1 MNFFK
6 NNILYIAAVLLAVGV
21 LVYISMV
28 ALPKDTSTRVEPI
41 VGNYA
46 VSNEE
51 VNLLFK
57 YPASV
62 TGLALIE
69 PPVEPGGMLKDA
81 YVLMQ
86 TAEYISFQ
94 SSTTESGTPPPP
106 SISLFVFD
114 LPPNVGEEDLSRDE
128 RLVRWATQN
137 QSLTMYTAS
146 PDMVTTNI
154 DGLDMYTYSV
164 EGLYKRDVYLG
175 AYRGNIYMFVGQY
188 TDETDPIRE
197 QFQALLKTI
206 EFQ

>member
-1 MNFFK
+1 MNFIK
-6 NNILYIAAVLLAVGV
+6 NNILYIAPAVIAIGV
-21 LVYISMV
+21 LAYVSLV
-28 ALPKDTSTRVEPI
+28 GLPKDTSTKVAPI

-62 TGLALIE
+62 TGLTLIE

-94 SSTTESGTPPPP
+94 SSTTKSGTPPPP

-114 LPPNVGEEDLSRDE
+114 LPPNTDEEDLSRDE
-128 RLVRWATQN
+128 RLIRWASQN
-137 QSLTMYTAS
+137 QSLTSYSTATATQVV
-146 PDMVTTNI
+146 DI
-154 DGLDMYTYSV
+154 DGVEMRTYPAS
-164 EGLYKRDVYLG
+164 GLYERDMYLG
-175 AYRGNIYMFVGQY
+175 AYRGNIYMFIGQY
-188 TDETDPIRE
+188 EEETDPIRE
-197 QFQALLKTI
+197 QFLALLKTI